1 MSLMGEA
8 PSSPINDINFIQTD
22 LYFIQA
28 SIFSR
33 RRHMEQ
39 PTLPARA
46 TTPPLNKSGVMV
58 VGGTSGVGLAT
69 GIEFGRAGASRVV
82 LVGRNH
88 DRGSAAVKIAREA
101 APGTEFTFIA
111 ADANL
116 PVEAQDAATGAKKFL
131 GNINVLVNSTVAVYQ
146 PKLLHETSIDDIP
159 RMLFEQGAGP
169 LVTTRAVIP
178 FLREQGTGSVL
189 SVASDAAKVPTP
201 GETVIGASMAAIVS
215 FTTRQ
220 AHLA

>member
-1 MSLMGEA
+1 MALR
-8 PSSPINDINFIQTD
+8 PSNT
-22 LYFIQA
+22 
-28 SIFSR
+28 
-33 RRHMEQ
+33 H
-39 PTLPARA
+39 
-46 TTPPLNKSGVMV
+46 
-58 VGGTSGVGLAT
+58 
-69 GIEFGRAGASRVV
+69 
-82 LVGRNH
+82 
-88 DRGSAAVKIAREA
+88 AAVKIAREA

-220 AHLA
+220 AHLGMTYPQDVAHLVVFLSSLEASVLTGQVISVNGGISVA